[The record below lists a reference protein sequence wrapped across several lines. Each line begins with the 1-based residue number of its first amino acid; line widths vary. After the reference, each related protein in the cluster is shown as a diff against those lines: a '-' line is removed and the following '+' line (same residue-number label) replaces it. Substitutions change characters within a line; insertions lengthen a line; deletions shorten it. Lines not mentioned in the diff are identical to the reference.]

1 MSAEGGKEQSRPV
14 TAEPGGRVV
23 VAAFVA
29 FVAVWSAYFA
39 ISEVATAIHNDMAEA
54 YVWGQEFQLGYNQH
68 PPFFAW
74 IAGLW
79 FLVLPRAGWAF
90 AILSTVNA
98 AIGLVGAW
106 RLIGRFAGGAT
117 RTAATALLLLTPFYT
132 FLAYKYNANSIFLS
146 LWPWTLYF
154 FVRSLDERKLGDAA
168 LFGLFVGLALL
179 SKYYALI
186 LVATCGLAAL
196 QHPERKRWFAGTSPW
211 LAAAIAALIVAPH
224 LWWLATHGAP
234 PLRYLARVSGRGYGA
249 TARYAATAFFGA
261 LAQNAVA
268 VAAALFVAGLGPGAL
283 AAKASARWREPRFRM
298 LAILTAA
305 PLLLTVAA
313 ALVLRNKVSTNML
326 IGTFPLAPLLAIE
339 ATGARNVERL
349 ASLSVKLAAALSL
362 AALVAS
368 PAIAVARAW
377 VSHDQ
382 NDAEPRQEL
391 AVAADLFWRQAT
403 GKPLAY
409 VGGTRFYDNGVA
421 FYSADRPHGFV
432 GFDEFRNQWVT
443 PEKLA
448 EGGLLSVCVKDDGG
462 CLAAAAP
469 LRTAESRSVEITLA
483 HTAFG
488 HTAKPVAFVI
498 TAIPPR

>member
-1 MSAEGGKEQSRPV
+1 MSAEGRKEQSC
-14 TAEPGGRVV
+14 AAAGEPGGRVIA
-23 VAAFVA
+23 AAFIA

-39 ISEVATAIHNDMAEA
+39 ISEAATAIHNDMAEA

-79 FLVLPRAGWAF
+79 FLVLPRAGWTF
-90 AILSTVNA
+90 AILSTINA
-98 AIGLVGAW
+98 GIGLVGAW

-117 RTAATALLLLTPFYT
+117 RAAATALLLLTPFYT

-154 FVRSLDERKLGDAA
+154 FVRSLDQRKLGDAA

-186 LVATCGLAAL
+186 LVATCFLGAL
-196 QHPERKRWFAGTSPW
+196 QHPERRRWFAGPSPW
-211 LAAAIAALIVAPH
+211 LAAAIAALVVAPH

-261 LAQNAVA
+261 LAQNAIA
-268 VAAALFVAGLGPGAL
+268 VAAALFVAGLGPAAL
-283 AAKASARWREPRFRM
+283 AANLRVQWQAPRFRM
-298 LAILTAA
+298 IAILTVA

-326 IGTFPLAPLLAIE
+326 IGTFPLAPLLAVE

-349 ASLSVKLAAALSL
+349 ASLSLKLAAALSL

-368 PAIAVARAW
+368 PAVAVARAW
-377 VSHDQ
+377 ISHDQ
-382 NDAEPRQEL
+382 NDVEPRQEL
-391 AVAADLFWRQAT
+391 AVAADLFWREAT

-432 GFDEFRNQWVT
+432 GFDAFRNQWVT
-443 PEKLA
+443 LEKLA
-448 EGGLLSVCVKDDGG
+448 AGGLLSVCVKDDVG

-469 LRTAESRSVEITLA
+469 FRTADSRSVEITLA
-483 HTAFG
+483 HAAFG
-488 HTAKPVAFVI
+488 HKAKAVAFVL

>member
-1 MSAEGGKEQSRPV
+1 MSGAGSSSSATTSTRRSSPGSPDCGSWPCRAPAGPSRSC
-14 TAEPGGRVV
+14 R
-23 VAAFVA
+23 
-29 FVAVWSAYFA
+29 
-39 ISEVATAIHNDMAEA
+39 
-54 YVWGQEFQLGYNQH
+54 
-68 PPFFAW
+68 
-74 IAGLW
+74 
-79 FLVLPRAGWAF
+79 R
-90 AILSTVNA
+90 STP

-117 RTAATALLLLTPFYT
+117 RIAATALLLLTPFYT

-168 LFGLFVGLALL
+168 LFGLLVGLALL

-186 LVATCGLAAL
+186 LAATCVLAAL
-196 QHPERKRWFAGTSPW
+196 QHPGRKRWFAGPSPW
-211 LAAAIAALIVAPH
+211 LAAGIAALVVAPH

-268 VAAALFVAGLGPGAL
+268 VAAVAFVAGLGPRAV
-283 AAKASARWREPRFRM
+283 AASASARWREPRFRM

-313 ALVLRNKVSTNML
+313 ALVLRNKVSTNMM
-326 IGTFPLAPLLAIE
+326 IGVFPLAPLLAIE

-368 PAIAVARAW
+368 PAVAVARAW
-377 VSHDQ
+377 LSRDQ
-382 NDAEPRQEL
+382 NDVEPRQEL
-391 AVAADLFWRQAT
+391 AIAATRFWREAT

-409 VGGTRFYDNGVA
+409 VAGTRFYDNGVA
-421 FYSADRPHGFV
+421 FYSPDRPHGFV
-432 GFDEFRNQWVT
+432 GFDPFRNQWVT
-443 PEKLA
+443 PEVLA
-448 EGGLLSVCVKDDGG
+448 AGGLLSVCVNDDAG

-469 LRTAESRSVEITLA
+469 FRTADSRSVEITLA

-488 HTAKPVAFVI
+488 HTAKPVAFVV
-498 TAIPPR
+498 TATPPR

>member
-1 MSAEGGKEQSRPV
+1 MSAEDGKEQLRAV
-14 TAEPGGRVV
+14 TGEPSGRVV
-23 VAAFVA
+23 AAAFVA

-90 AILSTVNA
+90 AILSMVNA
-98 AIGLVGAW
+98 GIGLVGAW

-196 QHPERKRWFAGTSPW
+196 QHPECKRWFASPSPW

-249 TARYAATAFFGA
+249 TARYASTAFFGA

-268 VAAALFVAGLGPGAL
+268 AAAALLVAGLGPAAL
-283 AAKASARWREPRFRM
+283 AAQARARWREPRFRM

-305 PLLLTVAA
+305 PLLFTVAA

-349 ASLSVKLAAALSL
+349 AALSVKLAAALSL

-377 VSHDQ
+377 TSHDQ
-382 NDAEPRQEL
+382 NDVEPRQEL
-391 AVAADLFWRQAT
+391 AVAADRFWREAT

-421 FYSADRPHGFV
+421 FHSADRPHGFV
-432 GFDEFRNQWVT
+432 GFNEFRNQWVT

-448 EGGLLSVCVKDDGG
+448 KGGLLSVCVKDDAG
-462 CLAAAAP
+462 CLAATAP

-483 HTAFG
+483 HRAFG
-488 HTAKPVAFVI
+488 HTAKPFAFVL